1 MKRIRW
7 LHGAVLGMF
16 VGIAL
21 LAGGQT
27 PPTATAQNSSRV
39 VELRLDDAIYSTQAD
54 FVKEAFAEAQRSNA
68 QLLLITM
75 NTPGGLD
82 SAMREIIQQIITSP
96 VPTAVYVSPSGSRG
110 ASAGFY
116 ILLSADIAAMAPGTN
131 TGAASPIFVIGG
143 QTVTIDETLRKK
155 VLNDA
160 AAYLRSI
167 TGKRGRN
174 SQLAELAVTEAK
186 AFTEKEALD
195 GKLID
200 LIAANTDDLLA
211 QLNGREI
218 KRFDGTTVKLA
229 LTNPVRTTFEM
240 SAKQRFLDAIARPD
254 VIFILFIV
262 AVLGLY
268 FEFSNPGMILPG
280 IVGGVSLIL
289 VLVAAQILPLNGLGV
304 LLILLS
310 LVLFVLEAK
319 FTSHGLLGIA
329 GALAMFFGALLLIKP
344 GITGAGVSPKVA
356 GIVTLPFA
364 VITVLLMRQ
373 VMKSFAWKPATG
385 IEQMTG
391 AIGQVTTAALVPQ
404 ADGLYR
410 GMASVQGEL
419 WRVAAKQ
426 AMPAGS
432 FVRVLRVEGL
442 TLHVELA
449 GAPQEAVGATSKSN

>member
-1 MKRIRW
+1 
-7 LHGAVLGMF
+7 
-16 VGIAL
+16 
-21 LAGGQT
+21 
-27 PPTATAQNSSRV
+27 V
-39 VELRLDDAIYSTQAD
+39 VEVRLDDAIYSAQAD
-54 FVKEAFAEAQRSNA
+54 FVKSAFAEAVRTNA
-68 QLLLITM
+68 QLVLITM

-82 SAMREIIQQIITSP
+82 SAMREIIQEIITSP

-155 VLNDA
+155 VMNDA

-200 LIAANTDDLLA
+200 LIAPSTADLLA
-211 QLNGREI
+211 QLNGREV

-229 LTNPVRTTFEM
+229 LSNPVLTNFEM
-240 SAKQRFLDAIARPD
+240 TARQKFMDNIARPD
-254 VIFILFIV
+254 VLFILVIV

-268 FEFSNPGMILPG
+268 VEFSNPGMILPG
-280 IVGGVSLIL
+280 IIGGVSLIFA
-289 VLVAAQILPLNGLGV
+289 LVAMQVLPINAIGV
-304 LLILLS
+304 LLILGA

-319 FTSHGLLGIA
+319 FTSHGMLGLA

-356 GIVTLPFA
+356 AIVTLPFA

-373 VMKSFAWKPATG
+373 VMKSFSWKPSTG
-385 IEQMTG
+385 MEHMIG
-391 AIGQVTTAALVPQ
+391 ASGEVSAAALTPQ
-404 ADGLYR
+404 ADGSYL
-410 GMASVQGEL
+410 GQASVQGEL
-419 WRVAAKQ
+419 WRVVAKQ
-426 AMPAGS
+426 PLAKGA

-449 GAPQEAVGATSKSN
+449 AEPQAAEAGKSKTA